1 MLSYQYRDSTYKDK
15 MVWWPSNLY
24 EKPYTRKDV
33 LYIETGHWFSVG
45 AMYVDIMVKMNMV
58 KMATF
63 KNIFEGSQEI

>member
-1 MLSYQYRDSTYKDK
+1 MDPTNRDISG
-15 MVWWPSNLY
+15 LHC
-24 EKPYTRKDV
+24 TRKEV

-45 AMYVDIMVKMNMV
+45 AMYVVDIMVKMNMV